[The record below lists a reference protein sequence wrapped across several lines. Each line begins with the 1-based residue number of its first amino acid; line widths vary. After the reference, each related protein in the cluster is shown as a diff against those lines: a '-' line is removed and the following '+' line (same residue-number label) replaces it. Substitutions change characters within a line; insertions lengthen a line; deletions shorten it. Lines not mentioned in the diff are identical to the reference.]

1 MQAKFYFFNLVSIG
15 IIIVYGKMALN
26 RILRKQNA
34 KIFSGF
40 NELRKTQSEEF
51 SVSVAVKNFLDQL
64 GSY

>member
-1 MQAKFYFFNLVSIG
+1 M
-15 IIIVYGKMALN
+15 YGKMALN

-51 SVSVAVKNFLDQL
+51 SFSVAVKYFLDQL